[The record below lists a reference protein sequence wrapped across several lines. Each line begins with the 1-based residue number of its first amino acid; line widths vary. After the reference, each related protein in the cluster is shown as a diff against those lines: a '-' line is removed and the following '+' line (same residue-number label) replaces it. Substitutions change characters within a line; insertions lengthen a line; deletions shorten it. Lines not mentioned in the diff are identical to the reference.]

1 MRVIL
6 ENESVRFELSKTENA
21 DIGAYMTYLLSSNN
35 VSGAYYYADKLGK
48 YVVVGNGANENIYSA
63 LTQLQNESVRNYFEI
78 H

>member
-6 ENESVRFELSKTENA
+6 ENESVRFELSKAENV
-21 DIGAYMTYLLSSNN
+21 DIGVYMTYLLSSNN
-35 VSGAYYYADKLGK
+35 VSGAYYYDDKLGK
-48 YVVVGNGANENIYSA
+48 FIVVGNGANDSIYSA